1 MKQRQ
6 ISLLRFLITS
16 IVLGI
21 ATSPLFGQGNP
32 LVIDK
37 IIAKVDNY
45 IVLKSDLE
53 RAYLDYL
60 SSGEFNSGDAKCRIL
75 ENLVVNKMMV
85 AKAEIDSV
93 LVEDSEVQSDLN
105 RRLDYMISQ
114 IGSIEEIEKFY
125 GKSIEQIEGELF
137 ENVKEQLIIRKMQG
151 ELTSDLQVSPAEVK
165 KFFKNIDRDSLPYF
179 STEVTVGQIVKRP
192 KPGSPQVIKV
202 RNTLLEIRRQ
212 IVEGTA
218 TFEELA
224 RLYSEDPGSAANG
237 GQLPFYKR
245 GELAPEFEATALTLE
260 KDELSMPVRTQFGF
274 HLIQLQEKRGNTF
287 KTRHILISPR
297 PAAEDLVAAENSL
310 DSLRTMILGDSISF
324 DQAAKEYSDDDA
336 TSSSGGFFLAEDG
349 ASKVSVE
356 TLDPNIFF
364 TIDTMKVGSISRPLR
379 FQERDGSY
387 SFRILYFRDKIR
399 PHQANLD
406 QDYQKI
412 ATAALNEKRA
422 RRLSDWFDEAS
433 GDVYIDVDPDY
444 DYCNLKK

>member
-1 MKQRQ
+1 M
-6 ISLLRFLITS
+6 
-16 IVLGI
+16 
-21 ATSPLFGQGNP
+21 
-32 LVIDK
+32 
-37 IIAKVDNY
+37 
-45 IVLKSDLE
+45 
-53 RAYLDYL
+53 
-60 SSGEFNSGDAKCRIL
+60 
-75 ENLVVNKMMV
+75 
-85 AKAEIDSV
+85 
-93 LVEDSEVQSDLN
+93 
-105 RRLDYMISQ
+105 
-114 IGSIEEIEKFY
+114 
-125 GKSIEQIEGELF
+125 
-137 ENVKEQLIIRKMQG
+137 
-151 ELTSDLQVSPAEVK
+151 QVSPAEVK

-192 KPGSPQVIKV
+192 EPGVSQVDKV
-202 RNTLLEIRRQ
+202 RNTLLEIRNQ
-212 IVEGTA
+212 ILSGSA
-218 TFEELA
+218 SFEELA

-245 GELAPEFEATALTLE
+245 GELAPEYEATALTLE

-297 PAAEDLVAAENSL
+297 PASEDLVAAENFL
-310 DSLRTMILGDSISF
+310 DSLRTLIVNDSIAF
-324 DQAAKEYSDDDA
+324 DQAAKEHSDDDA

-364 TIDTMKVGSISRPLR
+364 TIDTMQVGSITRPLR

-387 SFRILYFRDKIR
+387 SFRMLYYQDKIR

-422 RRLSDWFDEAS
+422 RKLSRWFDEARE
-433 GDVYIDVDPDY
+433 DVFIELDDDF
-444 DYCNLKK
+444 DYCNLLK

>member
-192 KPGSPQVIKV
+192 EPGSPQVIKV

>member
-6 ISLLRFLITS
+6 IGLLRFLITS
-16 IVLGI
+16 IIFIGALGS
-21 ATSPLFGQGNP
+21 AKSQGDP

-60 SSGEFNSGDAKCRIL
+60 SRGEFNTGDAKCRIL

-93 LVEDSEVQSDLN
+93 MVEDGEVQTDLN

-125 GKSIEQIEGELF
+125 DKSIDQIEAELF

-151 ELTSDLQVSPAEVK
+151 ELTSGLQVSPAEVK

-192 KPGSPQVIKV
+192 EPGVSQVDKV
-202 RNTLLEIRRQ
+202 RNTLLEIRNQ
-212 IVEGTA
+212 ILSGSA
-218 TFEELA
+218 SFEELA

-245 GELAPEFEATALTLE
+245 GELAPEYEATALTLE

-297 PAAEDLVAAENSL
+297 PSSEDLVAAENFL
-310 DSLRTMILGDSISF
+310 DSLRTLIVNDSIAF
-324 DQAAKEYSDDDA
+324 DQAAKEHSDDDA

-364 TIDTMKVGSISRPLR
+364 TIDTMQVGSITRPLR

-387 SFRILYFRDKIR
+387 SFRMLYYQDKIR

-422 RRLSDWFDEAS
+422 RKLSDWFDEAS
-433 GDVYIDVDPDY
+433 GDVYIDVDPAY
-444 DYCNLKK
+444 DYCNLKN